1 MNNFKNKFIS
11 AGNDYSALLERTC
24 GDEELIMTLMQLFL
38 DDDSWNSMCRFMEN
52 GETENA
58 FRSAHSLKG
67 SSGML
72 GFTAL
77 FEKLKVIT
85 DKLRGGDL
93 DGAKEVFDETKSAY
107 EAAVEL
113 VKEFV

>member
-24 GDEELIMTLMQLFL
+24 GDEELIMMLMQMFL
-38 DDDSWNSMCRFMEN
+38 DDDSWNSMCSFMES

-77 FEKLKVIT
+77 FEKMKVIT
-85 DKLRGGDL
+85 DMLRVGDL
-93 DGAKEVFDETKSAY
+93 DGAKGVFDETKSAY

-113 VKEFV
+113 VREFV